1 MNENFAR
8 QAQEM
13 LEAAKHARIPEAV
26 QALAEESLNKSR
38 GVYEKVSALAK
49 DNGKVV
55 EDLLVAAQA
64 KAKTIGEKVVD
75 TAVTNTEA
83 AFAAAQA
90 IARAKTLPEAARLQL
105 EFVQTQLAVAGNL
118 TKDLFAMQTEAARQ
132 THAALSA
139 AATKSALTG
148 RRGGAHPL

>member
-13 LEAAKHARIPEAV
+13 LEAAQHARIPENV
-26 QALAEESLNKSR
+26 QAFAAESLNRSR
-38 GVYEKVSALAK
+38 EGYEKVSALAK
-49 DNGKVV
+49 DNAKVV
-55 EDLLVAAQA
+55 GELLLAAQA
-64 KAKTIGEKVVD
+64 KAKTIGEKVVA

-118 TKDLFAMQTEAARQ
+118 TKDLVAMQAEAARQ
-132 THAALSA
+132 TYAALNA
-139 AATKSALTG
+139 AATKSFGQTKNTA
-148 RRGGAHPL
+148 

>member
-1 MNENFAR
+1 MNENLAR
-8 QAQEM
+8 QAHEM
-13 LEAAKHARIPEAV
+13 LDAANHARIPETV
-26 QALAEESLNKSR
+26 QAFAEESLTKSR

-49 DNGKVV
+49 DNAKVV
-55 EDLLVAAQA
+55 EELLVAAQA

-75 TAVTNTEA
+75 NAVTNTEA

-118 TKDLFAMQTEAARQ
+118 TKDLFAMQAEAARQ
-132 THAALSA
+132 TYAALNA
-139 AATKSALTG
+139 AATKSFAQMKKT
-148 RRGGAHPL
+148 A